1 MLNNKLIDIFKRSL
15 SITLKTIGKYK
26 EAQINFVLD
35 DSSNDKDK
43 INLTLPRISTFKKN
57 INYLRGEADSL
68 ALELRFHN
76 SEIHNKFIS
85 KNILA
90 NKIFQAIEQSRCEAK
105 GSIYFKGIQNNII
118 NKHNRDLI
126 DNNINTDHNEIIS
139 AFRYVSFGEFTEKK
153 LSGKFSEYKKIL
165 KK

>member
-15 SITLKTIGKYK
+15 SITLKTIGKNK

-105 GSIYFKGIQNNII
+105 GSI
-118 NKHNRDLI
+118 
-126 DNNINTDHNEIIS
+126 
-139 AFRYVSFGEFTEKK
+139 
-153 LSGKFSEYKKIL
+153 
-165 KK
+165 